1 MAKLI
6 VLVGP
11 PGSGK
16 TTAAKK
22 LELKEE
28 MRRVSTDD
36 QGKDGQWSV
45 FTRALEH
52 NEDIVVDRMNFSK
65 EQRNRYLIPARVH
78 GYETEIHVYHEARET
93 CWQRCVDRRN
103 HPTISGTADAT
114 NALDFFF
121 KKYERVADDE
131 ADRVFRHWP
140 NVMKRDAVICDLD
153 GTLCNCEHRQHFVR
167 NGNKDW
173 SSFFA
178 NIHMDT
184 CNFWCYTVLQTTPYD
199 VVLCSGRGSEL
210 ENTTRQ
216 WLGKYGVKYA
226 DLFMRMEGDHRQDA
240 IVKELIL
247 DFEILT
253 RYNPIMAIDDRPVV
267 CRMWRKRGIVCLQCN
282 DQEF

>member
-22 LELKEE
+22 WEYEGY
-28 MRRVSTDD
+28 RRISTDD
-36 QGKDGQWSV
+36 QGKEGQWTN
-45 FTRALEH
+45 FQRALEH
-52 NEDIVVDRMNFSK
+52 NEDIVVDRMNFNK
-65 EQRNRYLIPARVH
+65 DQRNRYLGSARLH
-78 GYETEIHVYHEARET
+78 GYETEIHVYHESASTCLERCRQRE
-93 CWQRCVDRRN
+93 N
-103 HPTISGTADAT
+103 HPTVKNSDDAMR
-114 NALDFFF
+114 ALTFFF
-121 KKYERVADDE
+121 KKYERVSDDE

-140 NVMKRDAVICDLD
+140 GSAKPDVVICDLD

-178 NIHMDT
+178 NIHMDS
-184 CNFWCYTVLQTTPYD
+184 CNAWCKSILSTTPHH
-199 VVLCSGRGSEL
+199 VVLCSGRGDEL

-216 WLGKYGVKYA
+216 WLSKHQVPYN
-226 DLFMRMEGDHRQDA
+226 DLFMRMEGDYRQDA
-240 IVKELIL
+240 TVKEMIL

-253 RYNPIMAIDDRPVV
+253 RYNPIMSIDDRPQV

-282 DQEF
+282 DVEF